1 MSGVTGTQ
9 SVHKP
14 CKCNCSLKP
23 MKMISLLKMASAAMA
38 AGFAV
43 LFAADASAAFIPLGR
58 TNYFQNF
65 DSLVSSGKSKF
76 LPSGWS
82 MVEYGNMDGQIHA
95 DNGSSTA
102 GGIYS
107 YGNTGSSDRALGSLR
122 QGGDGNPL
130 SGNFGIFGANFQ
142 NTSGGAINRLNISY
156 TGEEWR
162 LGAQG
167 RGADR
172 LQFQYSLNANS
183 LTSGTWINAPGLDF
197 LTPNLTGVGAHNGN
211 LAANQTLI
219 SGSIGFLNIPVGA
232 TFWVRWVDLA
242 LGGGGPEDGLGVDN
256 FTISAIPETST
267 VAAGCGLTALLAF
280 AVWRQRRPLRPF
292 VNLA

>member
-82 MVEYGNMDGQIHA
+82 MAQFGNMDSQVYA

-102 GGIYS
+102 GGVYS
-107 YGNTGSSDRALGSLR
+107 YGNTGSSDRALGLLR
-122 QGGDGNPL
+122 SSGGGNPN
-130 SGNFGIFGANFQ
+130 SGNWA
-142 NTSGGAINRLNISY
+142 
-156 TGEEWR
+156 
-162 LGAQG
+162 
-167 RGADR
+167 
-172 LQFQYSLNANS
+172 
-183 LTSGTWINAPGLDF
+183 
-197 LTPNLTGVGAHNGN
+197 
-211 LAANQTLI
+211 
-219 SGSIGFLNIPVGA
+219 
-232 TFWVRWVDLA
+232 
-242 LGGGGPEDGLGVDN
+242 
-256 FTISAIPETST
+256 
-267 VAAGCGLTALLAF
+267 
-280 AVWRQRRPLRPF
+280 
-292 VNLA
+292 